1 MMNKLNK
8 NKKNSDICENQRSIA
23 ELSDLHY
30 FGIDVQ
36 NREIYLHSY
45 LDTEDE
51 AGVDYRSA
59 IIFEKN
65 LRYLNLLSLD
75 PIVVHMHLPGGDW
88 QDCLGIY
95 DNIKNSR
102 AKVALVAYAKV
113 ESSSSVLLQ
122 AADLRILSPNTN
134 FLVHYGSISVDNE
147 HKAAL
152 SMVQWSEKESEKM
165 IDIFTEKCMN
175 SIICKEK
182 NWKRMM
188 VKKHIVTQ
196 LATKRDWILDAEEAV
211 KYNFADGILG
221 SKKYPNIDYIK
232 NMLKKK

>member
-1 MMNKLNK
+1 MTTNN
-8 NKKNSDICENQRSIA
+8 NTFNNIHDYNIDIE
-23 ELSDLHY
+23 
-30 FGIDVQ
+30 

-45 LDTEDE
+45 ISDENDE

-59 IIFEKN
+59 IVFEKN
-65 LRYLNLLSLD
+65 LRYLNKLSLD
-75 PIVVHMHLPGGDW
+75 PILVHMHLPGGDW
-88 QDCLGIY
+88 QDCLGIF
-95 DNIKNSR
+95 DAIESSKS
-102 AKVALVAYAKV
+102 KIIIVATAKV

-122 AADLRILSPNTN
+122 AADLRILTPNTN
-134 FLVHYGSISVDNE
+134 FLIHYGSLSIDNE

-175 SIICKEK
+175 SSISKEK

-188 VKKHIVTQ
+188 ARKHIVSQ
-196 LATKRDWILDAEEAV
+196 LATKRDWILTAEEAV
-211 KYNFADGILG
+211 RYGFADGILG

-232 NMLKKK
+232 NLMKKSK

>member
-1 MMNKLNK
+1 MTTNNH
-8 NKKNSDICENQRSIA
+8 NNTFNNIHDYNIDIE
-23 ELSDLHY
+23 
-30 FGIDVQ
+30 

-45 LDTEDE
+45 ISSENDE

-59 IIFEKN
+59 ITFEKN
-65 LRYLNLLSLD
+65 LRYLNMVSLD
-75 PIVVHMHLPGGDW
+75 PILVHMHLPGGDW
-88 QDCLGIY
+88 QDCLGIF
-95 DNIKNSR
+95 DAIKASKS
-102 AKVALVAYAKV
+102 KVIIVATAKV

-122 AADLRILSPNTN
+122 AADLRILTPNTN
-134 FLVHYGSISVDNE
+134 FLVHYGSLSIDNE

-175 SIICKEK
+175 SSISKEK

-188 VKKHIVTQ
+188 ARKHIVSQ
-196 LATKRDWILDAEEAV
+196 LATKRDWILTAEEAV
-211 KYNFADGILG
+211 RYGFADGILG

-232 NMLKKK
+232 NLTKKSK

>member
-1 MMNKLNK
+1 MTNSKNIPLN
-8 NKKNSDICENQRSIA
+8 NINDIHTYN
-23 ELSDLHY
+23 
-30 FGIDVQ
+30 IDIE

-45 LDTEDE
+45 ISDVDE
-51 AGVDYRSA
+51 GGVDYRSA
-59 IIFEKN
+59 IMFEKN
-65 LRYLNLLSLD
+65 LRHLNLISLD
-75 PIVVHMHLPGGDW
+75 PILVHMHLPGGDW

-95 DNIKNSR
+95 DNIKASKS
-102 AKVALVAYAKV
+102 KVVIVAYAKV
-113 ESSSSVLLQ
+113 ESSSTVLLQ

-175 SIICKEK
+175 SRMCKEK

-188 VKKHIVTQ
+188 ARKHIVSQ
-196 LATKRDWILDAEEAV
+196 LATKRDWILTAEEAV
-211 KYNFADGILG
+211 DYGFADGVLG
-221 SKKYPNIDYIK
+221 TKKYPNIEYIK
-232 NMLKKK
+232 NLVKKTK